1 MAKKIKFPLEMK
13 DGYKVRTMEELHT
26 HSDVE
31 SIIEYFFNGK
41 LRNWLKDRHYEEEVN
56 AIDELE
62 ISNDNLI
69 ERIYSIL
76 HLKKV
81 NDDNTNKV
89 EKIIRREKIRSQINK
104 YTDDEEILN
113 NIDCVA
119 TSQEELESI
128 LKEKSTIVYLL
139 GEKFMLFD
147 NMKDIIIK
155 GINNPEIIV
164 NSKEVIDF
172 KERQVYFENC
182 HFDLEYEALIKKKCL
197 EEENSH
203 RKKKNNYK
211 ASNIFDYLLS
221 DTDRNESAKIFD
233 EIQNNLQNFEFDIDK
248 GSKEIFKLLEDAYIQ
263 HKFNIDKYGME
274 IKSVIKNSNIEDWG
288 HKFFDK
294 IL

>member
-76 HLKKV
+76 HLKKEI
-81 NDDNTNKV
+81 DDNVTEV
-89 EKIIRREKIRSQINK
+89 EKIIRHQDIKSQIK
-104 YTDDEEILN
+104 QYTDDEEILN

-182 HFDLEYEALIKKKCL
+182 HFDLEYESLIEKNAWKKKIHIKK
-197 EEENSH
+197 
-203 RKKKNNYK
+203 R
-211 ASNIFDYLLS
+211 
-221 DTDRNESAKIFD
+221 
-233 EIQNNLQNFEFDIDK
+233 
-248 GSKEIFKLLEDAYIQ
+248 
-263 HKFNIDKYGME
+263 
-274 IKSVIKNSNIEDWG
+274 
-288 HKFFDK
+288 K
-294 IL
+294 ILINHQIYLNIY